1 MTGPGKPLPRVDFIP
16 EATTCPTCGRPLKV
30 YRTESRRV
38 STLAHG
44 RFEARE
50 RQLRCDRGVPERRQ
64 GCPTMRSDEL
74 SLLVPPRQ
82 EFGYDLIDF
91 VGRARYLEGKQREEI
106 QAELKERGV
115 QLSTGTIS
123 ALCDRFLAHLE
134 RLHVLRSPA
143 LRAAL
148 SHGYALH
155 IDATCDKGKG
165 GHFLCIDGIT
175 GWVLQAARIDSESGD
190 ALAPVVDRTV
200 ELFGDPLA
208 IMRDMGKGGAAAVHS
223 LRERGVI
230 DLICHQH
237 FLRAV
242 GNKLLGKPYDRL
254 RTLLKGTALRSELL
268 TLRKKLRPYQ
278 VEFGTEGDF
287 GPGRVREGLS
297 ALVHWLIE
305 GDGKATPSFPFAL
318 PHLQLVLRCGSL
330 EEMVT
335 TWMPRPWNQAER
347 RAMRWLR
354 VRVDRLKKDPRIG
367 LAVAEL
373 TEGWRV
379 FGELRSVL
387 RLTSSELP
395 GSSRGGRQLPV
406 ATAELLRLHEI
417 EMSVRQYMQELEERA
432 GAEADNKR
440 TIRPEAIVLRYLR
453 AQRKRLFGHPAIR
466 AEDGRIVAVVER
478 TNNIIEHRFGGEKQ
492 RLRKRL
498 GRADLG
504 RDLQQQ
510 PAQAMLVSNLRDSR
524 YVEILCGSLANLPAA
539 FARLDR
545 DQVAQVQLTRDHRD
559 SHLDRLVREMLR
571 REPGVAGAGRL
582 PPPGGVNRGQCNGRL
597 TP

>member
-1 MTGPGKPLPRVDFIP
+1 MTEPGRPLPRIDFIP
-16 EATTCPTCGRPLKV
+16 ELSTCPSCREPLGV
-30 YRTESRRV
+30 YRTETRRV

-50 RQLRCDRGVPERRQ
+50 WQLRCDRGEPERRK
-64 GCPTMRSDEL
+64 GCPTVRSDEL

-91 VGRARYLEGKQREEI
+91 VGRARYLHGKQREEI
-106 QAELKERGV
+106 QTELRERGV

-148 SHGYALH
+148 SQGYALH

-190 ALAPVVDRTV
+190 ALAPVVQRTV
-200 ELFGDPLA
+200 ELFGDPVA
-208 IMRDMGKGGAAAVHS
+208 VMRDMGKGGAAAVHS
-223 LRERGVI
+223 LRERGVT

-242 GNKLLGKPYDRL
+242 GNRLLGKPYGRL
-254 RTLLKGTALRSELL
+254 RTLLKGLALRSELIA
-268 TLRKKLRPYQ
+268 LRKKLKPYKDE
-278 VEFGTEGDF
+278 VGPDGEF
-287 GPGRVREGLS
+287 GPGRVRENLQ
-297 ALVHWLIE
+297 ALVHWLIQ
-305 GDGKATPSFPFAL
+305 GDGKVTPSFPFAL
-318 PHLQLVLRCGSL
+318 PHLQLVLRCESL
-330 EEMVT
+330 GET
-335 TWMPRPWNQAER
+335 ADTWMPRPWKPAER
-347 RAMRWLR
+347 RAMGRLR
-354 VRVDRLKKDPRIG
+354 ARVDKLKKDPRIG

-373 TEGWRV
+373 KEGWRV
-379 FGELRSVL
+379 FSELRGVL
-387 RLTSSELP
+387 RLTRSELP
-395 GSSRGGRQLPV
+395 GSSRGGRQLPI
-406 ATAELLRLHEI
+406 ATAEMLRLHEI
-417 EMSVRQYMQELEERA
+417 EMSVRQYEQELEERA

-440 TIRPEAIVLRYLR
+440 TTRPEAIVLRYLR
-453 AQRKRLFGHPAIR
+453 RHHHQLFGHPAIR
-466 AEDGRIVAVVER
+466 DQDGRIVAVVER
-478 TNNIIEHRFGGEKQ
+478 TNNVLEHRFGGEKQ
-492 RLRKRL
+492 QLRKRL
-498 GRADLG
+498 GRAELG

-524 YVEILCGSLANLPAA
+524 YVEILCGSLQNLPAA

-545 DQVAQVQLTRDHRD
+545 GQVAEVQLTRDHRD
-559 SHLDRLVREMLR
+559 SHLDRLVRDMLR
-571 REPGVAGAGRL
+571 REPEVADAGRL
-582 PPPGGVNRGQCNGRL
+582 PPPGARIAANATAV
-597 TP
+597 